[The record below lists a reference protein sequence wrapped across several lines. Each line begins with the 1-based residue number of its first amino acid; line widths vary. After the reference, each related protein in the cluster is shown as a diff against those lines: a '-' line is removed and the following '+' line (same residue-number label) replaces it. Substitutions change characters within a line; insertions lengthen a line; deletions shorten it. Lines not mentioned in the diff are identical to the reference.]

1 MKQFVGPTIKPG
13 DTNFPIQILYHGC
26 ISSSGG
32 GGDNSSSI
40 DDDND
45 GGGGCIV

>member
-13 DTNFPIQILYHGC
+13 DTNFPMHILYHG
-26 ISSSGG
+26 SSSNSGG
-32 GGDNSSSI
+32 NDDNSSSI
-40 DDDND
+40 DVDND